1 MAKAKVPPPRLES
14 QDPATKYHPVSCAI
28 SKAQAAA
35 WLLGELNHGDLACKL
50 GVGPVRV
57 QPDPG
62 MPLPQRDLHDWLTA
76 MASDAL
82 FEGLAEAQQEF
93 TKSQATPK
101 AEVA

>member
-1 MAKAKVPPPRLES
+1 MAKSKLAPARL
-14 QDPATKYHPVSCAI
+14 DPQGSPTKYHPVSCAI

-50 GVGPVRV
+50 GVGPVRM
-57 QPDPG
+57 QPGPG
-62 MPLPQRDLHDWLTA
+62 MPLPQRDLHDCLTA
-76 MASDAL
+76 MESDAL

-93 TKSQATPK
+93 TKSQAMPK